1 MKLIG
6 ACLVMVGCMGLAQC
20 RIGKDKKRKLLLGN
34 LQKLFVMLHSEIQF
48 RNLTI
53 TEAFFQ
59 ISRRIDSQLASFLT
73 EIGEEWRQKRGES
86 VGEIWK
92 SCVRRDFSDSYLKK
106 EDLDWLEEIGEGL
119 GSFDRT
125 EQVRHIE
132 LLLKYLE
139 EELTVCERI
148 VRESEKLY
156 KTMGLLGGIFIIV
169 LLF

>member
-6 ACLVMVGCMGLAQC
+6 ACLVMTGCMGLAQC
-20 RIGKDKKRKLLLGN
+20 RIRRDKKRKLLLNN

-59 ISRRIDSQLASFLT
+59 ISRRIDSQLAAFLI
-73 EIGEEWRQKRGES
+73 EIGEEWKQKRGES
-86 VGEIWK
+86 V
-92 SCVRRDFSDSYLKK
+92 LKK
-106 EDLDWLEEIGEGL
+106 EDLAWLKEIGEGL
-119 GSFDRT
+119 GSFDRM

-139 EELTVCERI
+139 DELKVCEET

-169 LLF
+169 LLL

>member
-6 ACLVMVGCMGLAQC
+6 ACLVMTGCMGLAQC
-20 RIGKDKKRKLLLGN
+20 RIRRDKKRKLLLNN

-59 ISRRIDSQLASFLT
+59 ISRRIDSQLAAFLI
-73 EIGEEWRQKRGES
+73 EIEEEWKQKRGES
-86 VGEIWK
+86 VGDIWK
-92 SCVRRDFSDSYLKK
+92 VCVHRHFSESYLKK
-106 EDLDWLEEIGEGL
+106 EDLTWLQEIGEGL
-119 GSFDRT
+119 GSFDRM

-132 LLLKYLE
+132 LLLKYLSDELMACE
-139 EELTVCERI
+139 ETVK
-148 VRESEKLY
+148 ESEKLY

>member
-6 ACLVMVGCMGLAQC
+6 ACMVMAGCMGLAQC
-20 RIGKDKKRKLLLGN
+20 RIGKDKKRRLLLGN

-59 ISRRIDSQLASFLT
+59 ISRRIDPQLAAFLT
-73 EIGEEWRQKRGES
+73 EIGEEWKQKRGES
-86 VGEIWK
+86 VGDIWK
-92 SCVRRDFSDSYLKK
+92 ACVRRHFSESYLKK
-106 EDLDWLEEIGEGL
+106 EDLAWLEEIGEGL

-139 EELTVCERI
+139 DELTACEGT